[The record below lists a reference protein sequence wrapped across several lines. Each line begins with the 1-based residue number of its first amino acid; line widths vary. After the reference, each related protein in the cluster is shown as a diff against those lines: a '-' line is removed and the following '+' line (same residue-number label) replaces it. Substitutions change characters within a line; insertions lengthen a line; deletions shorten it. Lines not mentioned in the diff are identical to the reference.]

1 MRASRRSASVVVA
14 LLALAPLGVA
24 RSQSALNR
32 ECVAVF
38 AQDSAPTAFIPVWA
52 VGSPKAN
59 YEAILPRLARDEWF
73 AVADSLHADFAA
85 DSTPLPGTA
94 HAVLLAHLDT
104 LRREFAAVS
113 GVRMSRAQATGTG
126 PRQVRFN
133 EDALGGRVFLFNNQL
148 VIDSSWTVVQRRA
161 ICGRTVAI
169 RRMLFAWGQPGRENA
184 TAALQASAT
193 RWDNYSTRGYF
204 QFPWELAINSI
215 GFDAAS
221 DDPPRSQWVVA
232 HPAFGLEFISSR
244 VESLDEFQP
253 LETLTIELGWLRY
266 NASRSFYSGLTLFAS
281 IPGTEVM
288 GFGAMLHLGPKV
300 KVGYVTR
307 SNDAA
312 GNSRNGVVVSADL
325 AQIIA
330 KTPATLQSMRDLIFR
345 RLEAQKGAIL
355 RAIRIGP

>member
-1 MRASRRSASVVVA
+1 MRAYSVIASAAIA
-14 LLALAPLGVA
+14 LLASVAKGQSPLN
-24 RSQSALNR
+24 Q
-32 ECVAVF
+32 ECVAVN
-38 AQDSAPTAFIPVWA
+38 AQERVPGAFTPAWD

-59 YEAILPRLARDEWF
+59 YEAIVPRLSRDEWF
-73 AVADSLHADFAA
+73 LVADSLHADFAA
-85 DSTPLPGTA
+85 DATVLPGSA
-94 HAVLLAHLDT
+94 RVVMLAHLDT

-113 GVRMSRAQATGTG
+113 GVRMSQARATGTG

-133 EDALGGRVFLFNNQL
+133 EDQNLAGDTVFFFSNRIA
-148 VIDSSWTVVQRRA
+148 IDASWTAAQRRA

-169 RRMLFAWGQPGRENA
+169 RRMLLAWGQPGRENA

-232 HPAFGLEFISSR
+232 HPAFGLEFIASR
-244 VESLDEFQP
+244 VESLDDFQP

-266 NASRSFYSGLTLFAS
+266 NASRSFYTGLTLFGS
-281 IPGTEVM
+281 IPSAEVM

-307 SNDAA
+307 SDDAA
-312 GNSRNGVVVSADL
+312 GKSRNGIVVSADL

-330 KTPATLQSMRDLIFR
+330 KTPATLQSMRDMVFR